1 MLTHHIQ
8 PAAKLGFMQ
17 VTDARTGGVQLVFV
31 GEVAASRLRRADEMR
46 PLPEAPSQKW
56 CSVIAA

>member
-8 PAAKLGFMQ
+8 PAAQSGFIQ
-17 VTDARTGGVQLVFV
+17 VTDIRSGQSQLVFV
-31 GEVAASRLRRADEMR
+31 GDAAARLDRGAEIR